1 VCVWEQGAQPGH
13 VHAPPVVSGLL
24 AALAEEAAC
33 TCGSCKY
40 LTRYLPRLGR
50 TLPGAGGVHGQSI
63 CVYFF
68 RGSRGTTCC
77 KSRFKALQVTLKL
90 CLLIYELPSIHI

>member
-1 VCVWEQGAQPGH
+1 VGGLRAERGVRGAWEGDAKDTDGGGCVCVWEQGAQPGH
-13 VHAPPVVSGLL
+13 VHAAPVVSGAL

-50 TLPGAGGVHGQSI
+50 TFSGAGGVHGQSI

-68 RGSRGTTCC
+68 
-77 KSRFKALQVTLKL
+77 
-90 CLLIYELPSIHI
+90 